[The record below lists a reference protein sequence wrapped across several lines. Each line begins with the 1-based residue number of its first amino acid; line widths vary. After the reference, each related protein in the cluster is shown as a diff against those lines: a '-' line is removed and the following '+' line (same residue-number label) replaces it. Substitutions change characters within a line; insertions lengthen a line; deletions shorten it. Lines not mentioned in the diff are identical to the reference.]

1 MCYNKRKMSVKDG
14 YIITDAQYSIKDSN
28 SYSYVYT
35 YAFTSNP
42 PISNSNNIDLFTF
55 NPSYNSLA
63 PSPSPPNYNDTQIKE
78 FGICEN
84 ACYQCIEPYTY
95 SLGAF
100 VSLCVILTGMILVK
114 KINFKNMFRKRPKK
128 NRSYRRPINN
138 TNINND
144 IDFGINSSFV

>member
-1 MCYNKRKMSVKDG
+1 MSEKDG
-14 YIITDAQYSIKDSN
+14 YIITDLIKDSN

-35 YAFTSNP
+35 YASTSNP

-55 NPSYNSLA
+55 NPSYNSL
-63 PSPSPPNYNDTQIKE
+63 PPPPPPNYNNTLIKE
-78 FGICEN
+78 SGVCEN

-128 NRSYRRPINN
+128 NRSYRRPITNA
-138 TNINND
+138 NININD
-144 IDFGINSSFV
+144 DTDFGINSPFV